1 MASYK
6 FLYPQVNSINVR
18 LLAGM
23 AQEYGVLWG
32 GKHINNNY
40 SRLYMLRYGRGIVTY
55 ADRTVELRPGR
66 LYLFPDG
73 RTADYSCSTPMYLQ
87 WLHFRLELMPGLSIF
102 NFYDPPC
109 DLMTAKQ
116 TETKFSGIISGLDA
130 CKPAELLKKYA
141 ALLEL
146 TAGFLPE
153 NWVELMPPENVLIRL
168 NPALESMRTNP
179 AQEFD
184 LKKLAGR
191 VNLHPVYFSN
201 LFKKT
206 FGVSPLRYL
215 TEQRLELA
223 KNLLYS
229 SGQSLAEVAGNCGY
243 NDEFFFARIFK
254 KYAGVAPGRF
264 RKGAQGMES

>member
-1 MASYK
+1 MANYN
-6 FLYPQVNSINVR
+6 FLYPQVTSVNVR
-18 LLAGM
+18 LQAGM

-32 GKHINNNY
+32 GKHINSNFA
-40 SRLYMLRYGRGIVTY
+40 RLYVLRYGRGSVTY

-73 RTADYSCSTPMYLQ
+73 RTADYSCSAPIYLQ
-87 WLHFRLELMPGLSIF
+87 WLHFRLEFMPELSVF
-102 NFYDPPC
+102 NFYDPPYEI
-109 DLMTAKQ
+109 TATKQ
-116 TETKFSGIISGLDA
+116 TEAMFSGIISGLDT
-130 CKPAELLKKYA
+130 CNPAGLLKKYA
-141 ALLEL
+141 ALLDL
-146 TAGFLPE
+146 TASFLPV
-153 NWVELMPPENVLIRL
+153 NWTTLMPPENVLIRL
-168 NPALESMRTNP
+168 SPALETMRGNP

-184 LKKLAGR
+184 LKKLAGK

-223 KNLLYS
+223 KNLLCS
-229 SGQSLAEVAGNCGY
+229 SGQSLAEIAGNCGY

-254 KYAGVAPGRF
+254 KYTGVAPGRF
-264 RKGAQGMES
+264 RKGAQGMEG